1 MEFVKYQ
8 VIGNDYLVYDVIKNK
23 EVLTREQIKKSVTGI
38 LELEQMEF

>member
-8 VIGNDYLVYDVIKNK
+8 GIGNDYLVYDVIKNE

-38 LELEQMEF
+38 LESEQMEF